1 MNSVTLDEL
10 KELEKNIKKE
20 LIIEYNGFIPKDK
33 ADLWLNNDYF
43 NKSNY
48 NSKKALSKYQGELLR
63 HLFSDIIK
71 VELKNNEK
79 SKNLQEGLVE
89 YYVEQFSNNKNI
101 EINNRPDL
109 KSKVKEASDIASKLG
124 KTIDKLSFTGNYN
137 DIIKALK
144 ETGNKVNITESKDLD
159 QKSTNDNENK
169 ENQIK
174 SEEIN
179 MLDFIKPK
187 HDETEKIEIDESDIN
202 NIISDVQG
210 ENNAFEKEKIE
221 IENTIPV
228 ENNDIDYEKYEKTLE
243 EGVLEPIVEDNY
255 ELETPIELNENE
267 NTPEYKNDENY
278 DFDKTGYIEV
288 INEESY
294 KENGNNDLNLVTS
307 YEETNDNISEE
318 NDDFVPET
326 TNEETN
332 ENISEDNNEN
342 NNALDNEEDN
352 QNIETNDVIEPTDL
366 EVVQDSKEE
375 KNSEEKNSEEKKENI
390 YMIFYLFAIT
400 ISVAL
405 IVGIILLKYYS

>member
-10 KELEKNIKKE
+10 KELEKSIKKE

-71 VELKNNEK
+71 VELKNNER
-79 SKNLQEGLVE
+79 SKNLQEGLIE

-124 KTIDKLSFTGNYN
+124 KTMDKLSFTGNYN

-144 ETGNKVNITESKDLD
+144 ETGNKVNTTESKDLN
-159 QKSTNDNENK
+159 QKSTNDNENE

-210 ENNAFEKEKIE
+210 EKNAFEKEEIE

-243 EGVLEPIVEDNY
+243 EGILEPIVEDNY

-307 YEETNDNISEE
+307 YEETNEKMPEE
-318 NDDFVPET
+318 NDDFVPENT
-326 TNEETN
+326 DEETN

-375 KNSEEKNSEEKKENI
+375 KNSEEKKENI

>member
-10 KELEKNIKKE
+10 KELEKSIKKE

-79 SKNLQEGLVE
+79 SKNLQEGLIE

-124 KTIDKLSFTGNYN
+124 KTMDKLSFTGNYN

-144 ETGNKVNITESKDLD
+144 ETGNKVNITKSKDLD

-210 ENNAFEKEKIE
+210 ENNAFEKKEIE

-243 EGVLEPIVEDNY
+243 EGILEPIVEDNY

-267 NTPEYKNDENY
+267 NTPEHKNDENY

-326 TNEETN
+326 TDEETN

-352 QNIETNDVIEPTDL
+352 QNIETNDVTEPTDL
-366 EVVQDSKEE
+366 EVVQDSK
-375 KNSEEKNSEEKKENI
+375 EEKNSEEKKENI